1 MNTLQHMSDLLAAM
15 DKKADGRAAFLRC
28 YSMMSQNMVSAV
40 DEGAFN
46 DPEWMCRLIDHFAWY
61 YFEALEHYDRER
73 ASAPMVWALAHDTAC
88 QGNCSTLQ
96 KLLLGINAHINY
108 DLVLALTDLMDQEWK
123 NHTPAMRN
131 SRFEDYCKVNEIISQ
146 TVDSVQ
152 DLVLEAHSPEMELLD
167 VAMGRVDE
175 WLISRL
181 IRSWRDEV
189 WEQAGVFLE
198 NADPAARQQLRDQLE
213 ERTLARADAILLKK
227 GWRSLAGL
235 W

>member
-1 MNTLQHMSDLLAAM
+1 MNTLHQMSELLAGM
-15 DKKADGRAAFLRC
+15 DKTADGRAAFLRC
-28 YSMMSQNMVSAV
+28 YSMMSQNMVSAI
-40 DEGAFN
+40 DDGAFN
-46 DPEWMCRLIDHFAWY
+46 DPEWMRRLIDHFAWY
-61 YFEALEHYDRER
+61 YFQALEKYDREKP
-73 ASAPMVWALAHDTAC
+73 SAPPVWSLAHDTAC
-88 QGNCSTLQ
+88 QGTCSILQ

-108 DLVLALTDLMDQEWK
+108 DLVLALTDLMDEEWK
-123 NHTPAMRN
+123 KHTPALRN

-152 DLVLEAHSPEMELLD
+152 DLVLETHSPEMELLD

-189 WEQAGVFLE
+189 WEQAAIFLE

>member
-1 MNTLQHMSDLLAAM
+1 MNTLHQMSELLAGM
-15 DKKADGRAAFLRC
+15 DKNADGRAAFLRC

-40 DEGAFN
+40 DESAFN
-46 DPEWMCRLIDHFAWY
+46 DPEWMRRLIDHFAWY
-61 YFEALEHYDRER
+61 YFQALEKYDREKHTT
-73 ASAPMVWALAHDTAC
+73 PMVWSLAHDTAC
-88 QGNCSTLQ
+88 QGSCSILQ

-108 DLVLALTDLMDQEWK
+108 DLVLALTDLMDEEWK
-123 NHTPAMRN
+123 KHTPSLRN
-131 SRFEDYCKVNEIISQ
+131 SRFEDYCKVNEIIGQ

-152 DLVLEAHSPEMELLD
+152 DLVLETHSPSMELLD
-167 VAMGRVDE
+167 IAMGKADE

-189 WEQAGVFLE
+189 WERAGVFLE
-198 NADPAARQQLRDQLE
+198 NTDPAARQQLRDQLE
-213 ERTLARADAILLKK
+213 ERTLTRADAILLKK